1 MLRMGIHDM
10 PEYGKHIGGRKIT
23 KIPDTMTLTNSTSKW
38 ELLVEQ
44 KLQKS
49 WEKMSMLFNKCMYN
63 RDKIHI
69 A

>member
-1 MLRMGIHDM
+1 
-10 PEYGKHIGGRKIT
+10 
-23 KIPDTMTLTNSTSKW
+23 MTLTNSTSKW